1 MYFLNTFLLFST
13 SSNFFSFRQWNW
25 TSQFPFYC
33 WSVSPLRF
41 QGATTFLH
49 FYWKHKKYL
58 KPDSKQAHGKKHFLF
73 ITSLVKK
80 KKKTTFCLN
89 AESKPLLSL
98 RNRNIWNSPVILGS
112 QMETFGCI
120 WFTSAQGPVC
130 FWFCVI
136 RMYRF
141 DLKCAI
147 L

>member
-1 MYFLNTFLLFST
+1 MYFFKHFSLFST
-13 SSNFFSFRQWNW
+13 SLNFFSFRQWNW

-49 FYWKHKKYL
+49 FYWKHKKFL
-58 KPDSKQAHGKKHFLF
+58 KPDSRQAHGKKHFLF
-73 ITSLVKK
+73 IISLVKK
-80 KKKTTFCLN
+80 KKRLFALMLKACPFCVQ
-89 AESKPLLSL
+89 KY
-98 RNRNIWNSPVILGS
+98 RNIWNSPVILGS

-120 WFTSAQGPVC
+120 WFTSAQRPVC
-130 FWFCVI
+130 FWFYVI